1 MTTSQLFSIRLPA
14 VLAVIVSLLFISLP
28 GNGQAGPEPRSGLF
42 LVATDQLYGTSF
54 QEAVILL
61 THYSPRGAT
70 GLTINRPTDIPLNQA
85 FPHIEQLN
93 QFNDPLFLGGP
104 VKENAIFVLVQTLEP
119 RKGMHL
125 ITDNLYFSTGRN
137 AFGNPLNGTARAY
150 AGYAGWAP
158 GQLQHEINR
167 GDWLVVKTS
176 PAIVFDENLAGL
188 WQRLKNR
195 WSGNWI

>member
-1 MTTSQLFSIRLPA
+1 MQSARLFIQRLPA
-14 VLAVIVSLLFISLP
+14 VIAVVVVFLCIALP
-28 GNGQAGPEPRSGLF
+28 VEGQAGPKPRSGLF
-42 LVATDQLYGTSF
+42 LVATDKLSGTSF
-54 QEAVILL
+54 QETVILL
-61 THYSPRGAT
+61 THHSERGAT

-104 VKENAIFVLVQTLEP
+104 VKENAIFVLVHTYDPGE
-119 RKGMHL
+119 GMHL

-137 AFGNPLNGTARAY
+137 AFGYPIKGTARAY

-158 GQLQHEINR
+158 GQLQHEIQR
-167 GDWLVVKTS
+167 GDWLVVKTD
-176 PAIVFDENLAGL
+176 PAIVFDKNLPGL